1 MGRVTSPEG
10 SQTRQSVIRITRGIS
25 DTRKCY
31 GILCAY
37 GKTAYAS
44 RPKTRRSFQSGTVSN
59 CFRRRMKPPNDEIS
73 GKISLITYTGIK
85 NALDSGI
92 LGYDTVQSSRLVNL

>member
-1 MGRVTSPEG
+1 MGRVITPEG
-10 SQTRQSVIRITRGIS
+10 SQTGQSVIRITGGTF

-37 GKTAYAS
+37 GKTAYAPH
-44 RPKTRRSFQSGTVSN
+44 PKTWRSFRCGTATN

-73 GKISLITYTGIK
+73 GKISLTTY
-85 NALDSGI
+85 SGI
-92 LGYDTVQSSRLVNL
+92 